1 MGRFCIRKRR
11 KLAEH
16 VALIRSMHPLS
27 VRIKHNQD
35 APLVRERHSADHWR
49 GRRQWSAS
57 TVDDETSAVEQ
68 ADADSRACAATEP
81 DGIASHIQGQSVEPA
96 HARRDGQC

>member
-1 MGRFCIRKRR
+1 MPSLGGGH
-11 KLAEH
+11 AEAARARTH
-16 VALIRSMHPLS
+16 GAQAEPS
-27 VRIKHNQD
+27 
-35 APLVRERHSADHWR
+35 SAKTGAVTAGYGQNRR

-81 DGIASHIQGQSVEPA
+81 DGIASHIQGQSMEPA
-96 HARRDGQC
+96 HARCDGQC